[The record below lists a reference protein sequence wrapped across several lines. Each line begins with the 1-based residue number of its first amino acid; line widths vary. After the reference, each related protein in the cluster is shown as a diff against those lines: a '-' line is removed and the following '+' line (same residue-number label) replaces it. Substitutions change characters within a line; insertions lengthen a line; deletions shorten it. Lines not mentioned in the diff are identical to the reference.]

1 MRPLLTAILLIS
13 ASAISY
19 EILLIRLLS
28 IVQWHHFA
36 WMVISLALLG
46 YGASGTVIALARPW
60 LEPRFEAAFS
70 ISALLFSLTMVLCF
84 VAGQQVPFNVLEVAW
99 NPRQFLYLCILYL
112 VFMLPFFFAAFCIGL
127 AFTFL
132 GKSSERI
139 YLFDLLGAGIGAVS
153 LIFLLFALA
162 PQQALIVL
170 AALALVASAIVL
182 AQSLRLH
189 SPAGKFLAAAQL
201 AWLMAL
207 IALAPEDRITLH
219 ISEFKGLKQ
228 ALQVVDSRVLEQ
240 SSSPLG
246 LLTAVASP
254 TVPFRYAPG
263 LSYSATGLPPEQ
275 VALFTDGDSFS
286 AINRWDRSAQ
296 QLDFLT
302 DVTAALP
309 YRLLERPDVLIL
321 GAGAGSDVLLALR
334 NGAAHVDA
342 VELNPQVID
351 LLNGRF
357 SDYSGN
363 LYEHEQVELHLSE
376 ARGFV
381 ERAASKYNLIQIGL
395 LDSFTASGAGTQTL
409 NESHLYTVE
418 ALVLYLR
425 SLKPGGLLAITR
437 WLKVPPRDS
446 LKLSATAIEALRQI
460 GVPDSAKR
468 LAVIRSWN
476 TVTMLVKN
484 GDLSSPD
491 IAAIRAF
498 SNPRFFDI
506 AYYPAMRREE
516 ANRFNRQDQPWL
528 HDGIRALLGSSA
540 ERYMD
545 DYKFNIRPATDDRPY
560 FFHFFKWRALPE
572 VLRLRKRSGAGLIE
586 WGYIVLVTTLAQ
598 ALLAGFVL
606 ILLPLMLARRR
617 RPAGHSVRMGAY
629 FFALGMAFLFVEI
642 AFIQKFIIFLSH
654 PLYAVAVVLAGFL
667 LFAGLGSGYSAK
679 LYSLCGQ
686 KHRTVVFLSVAGI
699 TGLTLL
705 YVAAL
710 PGLFS
715 LLSGRPD
722 WLRIVISAAL
732 IAPLAFCMG
741 MPFPMG
747 LKRLAGEAPDFIPW
761 AWGINGFA
769 SVISAAL
776 ATLLALHLGF
786 TAVLLLALLLY
797 GLAALLMHRQK
808 KHPDVPALT

>member
-1 MRPLLTAILLIS
+1 MRLLLTAILLIS

-46 YGASGTVIALARPW
+46 YGASGTAIALARPW
-60 LEPRFEAAFS
+60 LEPRFKAAFS
-70 ISALLFSLTMVLCF
+70 ISALLFSLTTVACF

-112 VFMLPFFFAAFCIGL
+112 IFMLPFFFAAFCIGL

-139 YLFDLLGAGIGAVS
+139 YLFDLLGAGLGAVA
-153 LIFLLFALA
+153 LIFLLFLLA

-170 AALALVASAIVL
+170 AALALTASAIVL
-182 AQSLRLH
+182 AQSLRLR
-189 SPAGKFLAAAQL
+189 SPAGKFLAAVQL
-201 AWLMAL
+201 AWLIAL
-207 IALAPEDRITLH
+207 IALAPEDRITLR
-219 ISEFKGLKQ
+219 ISEFKGLSQ

-263 LSYSATGLPPEQ
+263 LSYSATRLPPEQ

-286 AINRWDRSAQ
+286 AINRWDGTAEE
-296 QLDFLT
+296 LDYLT

-309 YRLLERPDVLIL
+309 YRLLERPEVLIL

-334 NGAAHVDA
+334 NGAARVDA

-363 LYEHEQVELHLSE
+363 LYEHEQVEVHLSE

-381 ERAASKYNLIQIGL
+381 ERTASKYDLIQVGL

-418 ALVLYLR
+418 ALALYLR

-446 LKLSATAIEALRQI
+446 LKLSATAIEAMRQI
-460 GVPDSAKR
+460 SVPDPARR

-484 GDLSSPD
+484 GDLSLKD

-498 SNPRFFDI
+498 SGPRFFDT
-506 AYYPAMRREE
+506 AYYPAMPRGE
-516 ANRFNRQDQPWL
+516 ANRFNRQDEPWL
-528 HDGIRALLGSSA
+528 SDGIFALLGSA
-540 ERYMD
+540 AGRYMD

-560 FFHFFKWRALPE
+560 FFHFFKWRVLPE
-572 VLRLRKRSGAGLIE
+572 VLRLRERSGAGLIE
-586 WGYIVLVTTLAQ
+586 WGYIVLATTLAQ
-598 ALLAGFVL
+598 AFLVGFAM
-606 ILLPLMLARRR
+606 ILLPLMLSRRRQPARRT
-617 RPAGHSVRMGAY
+617 VRMGTY

-642 AFIQKFIIFLSH
+642 AFIQKFILFLSH

-679 LYSLCGQ
+679 LYVKCRN
-686 KHRTVVFLSVAGI
+686 KHQNVVWISVAGI
-699 TGLTLL
+699 TGITLL
-705 YVAAL
+705 YIAVL
-710 PGLFS
+710 PGLFH
-715 LLSGRPD
+715 LLGGQPD
-722 WLRIVISAAL
+722 WLRIFVSAAL

-747 LKRLAGEAPDFIPW
+747 LKRLASEAPDYIPW
-761 AWGINGFA
+761 AWAINGFA

-776 ATLLALHLGF
+776 AALLALHLGF
-786 TAVLLLALLLY
+786 TTVLLLALLLY
-797 GLAALLMHRQK
+797 GLAALVMYRSSE
-808 KHPDVPALT
+808 PMGIPGR